1 MDFVSGFP
9 LTREGKDVV
18 WVIVDRLTKV
28 AHFIPIQ
35 FKPSVEEL
43 AKLYIEEV
51 VRLHGFPQSIVSDRD
66 LSFTSHFWEGFYTAL
81 GMKLKFSTAYHPQ
94 RGGQSKTTILTL
106 EEVCYG
112 VSSSLD

>member
-9 LTREGKDVV
+9 LTREGKDAV

-28 AHFIPIQ
+28 AHFIPIR

-51 VRLHGFPQSIVSDRD
+51 VRLHGVP
-66 LSFTSHFWEGFYTAL
+66 
-81 GMKLKFSTAYHPQ
+81 K
-94 RGGQSKTTILTL
+94 
-106 EEVCYG
+106 
-112 VSSSLD
+112 